1 MVGFVRC
8 GNTGTLIVDGI
19 PDGNLDVGGD
29 PIYGPTSFKLS
40 SPGQSF
46 AGLMVEVKLFDRAL
60 DTPEIANEYWQRAKQ
75 FGKDMSR
82 RGNLTIRPHI
92 YDADK
97 QALFEIDTFG
107 AMPLAQDERLL
118 LELLAPGRLNSASPR
133 SPGPTPNMPWWNR
146 PWISPSCLLEV
157 TRSRQKSHPATAC
170 GQNQQRPSTGQL
182 EPSLHPHQQTGLP
195 HRYQCLAKRLTVSAN
210 ITPGGWTATS
220 WPIASRY
227 PSNRPSPSPTP
238 RP

>member
-1 MVGFVRC
+1 
-8 GNTGTLIVDGI
+8 
-19 PDGNLDVGGD
+19 
-29 PIYGPTSFKLS
+29 
-40 SPGQSF
+40 
-46 AGLMVEVKLFDRAL
+46 MVEVKLFDRAL

-118 LELLAPGRLNSASPR
+118 LELLAPDGSIVHRHEVRDLPPTCVVEQTVDLSKL
-133 SPGPTPNMPWWNR
+133 SPG
-146 PWISPSCLLEV
+146 S
-157 TRSRQKSHPATAC
+157 TRSRQKSHPAIAC
-170 GQNQQRPSTGQL
+170 GLNQQRPSTGLL

-195 HRYQCLAKRLTVSAN
+195 HRYQCLAN
-210 ITPGGWTATS
+210 D
-220 WPIASRY
+220 
-227 PSNRPSPSPTP
+227 
-238 RP
+238 